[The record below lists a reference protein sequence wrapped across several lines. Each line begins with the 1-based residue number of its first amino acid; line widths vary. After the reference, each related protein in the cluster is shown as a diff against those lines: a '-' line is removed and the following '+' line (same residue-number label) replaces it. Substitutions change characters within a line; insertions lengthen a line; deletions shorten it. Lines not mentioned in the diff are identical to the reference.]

1 MISALRID
9 DAFLEREYRCIS
21 GYRVPSLEDSSVPP
35 KRNPSIIEDSSLHV
49 LKYFFFFLAPNTRD
63 LDVFLRKQ
71 ESGFGFRVLGGDG
84 PDQPVSETAH
94 SYLIVLLLE

>member
-1 MISALRID
+1 MYCTDVVVISALKINY
-9 DAFLEREYRCIS
+9 AISKREYHCIS
-21 GYRVPSLEDSSVPP
+21 GFCVLPLENSVYHQ
-35 KRNPSIIEDSSLHV
+35 SIIQDSSLHV
-49 LKYFFFFLAPNTRD
+49 LKYCFFFLAPNTRD

-94 SYLIVLLLE
+94 S